1 MTSEDA
7 GVVDGDAWDD
17 VVGQEAAVAML
28 RHAASGD
35 TPHAWLFVG
44 PHGSGKRAAAR
55 AFAGDLLAAEADAAG
70 DGETAARSRSLAR
83 GEQHPDLIIVA
94 REGASISV
102 GQADEI
108 IKRASRSA
116 VEGSRKVL
124 LLDEFH
130 LVKDAGPKLLKTIEE
145 PPDGTFFVVLADE
158 LPPELITIA
167 SRCVRVD
174 FDSLTPSQV
183 SARLVEEGV
192 DPSRAEEVAAF
203 AGGDIDRARLLA
215 TDERLALRL
224 AAWRDLPRRLN
235 GSGAAAAAGI
245 AELRA
250 AIDDAESPL
259 KVRHE
264 AELKAL
270 QERVE
275 RYGQRGS
282 GMAEFTARQKRESR
296 RLRTDEL
303 RMGLGALAATYRDEM
318 AVVADPSAAIGAL
331 EAIQE
336 TAERL
341 EFNPNEELQ
350 LIALAIRL
358 PTLT

>member
-1 MTSEDA
+1 M
-7 GVVDGDAWDD
+7 
-17 VVGQEAAVAML
+17 
-28 RHAASGD
+28 
-35 TPHAWLFVG
+35 
-44 PHGSGKRAAAR
+44 
-55 AFAGDLLAAEADAAG
+55 
-70 DGETAARSRSLAR
+70 
-83 GEQHPDLIIVA
+83 
-94 REGASISV
+94 
-102 GQADEI
+102 
-108 IKRASRSA
+108 
-116 VEGSRKVL
+116 L

-145 PPDGTFFVVLADE
+145 PPAGTFFVVLADE

-174 FDSLTPSQV
+174 FDALTAPLIA
-183 SARLVEEGV
+183 ARLVDEGV
-192 DPSRAEEVAAF
+192 GPERADEVAAF
-203 AGGDIDRARLLA
+203 AGGDLDRARLLA

-224 AAWRDLPRRLN
+224 GAWRDLPRRLN
-235 GSGAAAAAGI
+235 GTGSAAAAGI

-259 KVRHE
+259 KARHE
-264 AELKAL
+264 VEVAELN
-270 QERVE
+270 ERIE

-282 GMAEFTARQKRESR
+282 GARQLEERHRRESR

-303 RMGLGALAATYRDEM
+303 RMGLGALAGAYRDEM
-318 AVVADPSAAIGAL
+318 AVAADPSAALAAL
-331 EAIQE
+331 EAIQD

-350 LIALAIRL
+350 LIALAVRL